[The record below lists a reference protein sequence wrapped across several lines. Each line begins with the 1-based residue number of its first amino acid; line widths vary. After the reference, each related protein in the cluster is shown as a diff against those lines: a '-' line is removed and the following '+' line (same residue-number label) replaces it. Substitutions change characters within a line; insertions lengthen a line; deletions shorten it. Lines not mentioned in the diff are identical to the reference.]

1 MRDKSLDDY
10 KPDVTLDSHSE
21 AGSAPTSG
29 SCGKKCSS
37 RPWCNSFV
45 YSFQSSVCELH
56 SLVFHSQV
64 SKNAS
69 DGMATFTTHI
79 DWCRREEGFTYD
91 RVTGL
96 CWKLMEE
103 RRKWLEAN
111 ASCTAQGSSLIT
123 LDTTAKKD
131 IVIRSM
137 AVNPDSANT
146 IYIGASRPVDMWDTA
161 WPDGQHDFHWVTGQR
176 LDTIVDR
183 EFWAEWEPNNH
194 QLIQNVIGLRNNQD
208 GGYLLDDMPGGYL
221 RQYICEKR
229 LP

>member
-1 MRDKSLDDY
+1 
-10 KPDVTLDSHSE
+10 
-21 AGSAPTSG
+21 
-29 SCGKKCSS
+29 
-37 RPWCNSFV
+37 
-45 YSFQSSVCELH
+45 
-56 SLVFHSQV
+56 
-64 SKNAS
+64 
-69 DGMATFTTHI
+69 MATFTTHI

-137 AVNPDSANT
+137 A
-146 IYIGASRPVDMWDTA
+146 
-161 WPDGQHDFHWVTGQR
+161 R